1 MNIPDLTD
9 GFIAWQSTL
18 PCRTNQKTPFVDE
31 RVFQNHGICG
41 QAFPFLPSPPPSRT
55 FVRSLQFSRVPKS
68 EKCFKP
74 AESPTE
80 TLATQASRSITLD
93 LQLHKFHDGFHSEF
107 KENIFYRN
115 KKGLGLPAKLL

>member
-18 PCRTNQKTPFVDE
+18 PCRANQKTPFVDE
-31 RVFQNHGICG
+31 RVFQNRGVCG
-41 QAFPFLPSPPPSRT
+41 QEFSFLSSPPPSRT
-55 FVRSLQFSRVPKS
+55 FLSSLRFSRVPKS

-80 TLATQASRSITLD
+80 TLATQASSLQEQASINLKAD
-93 LQLHKFHDGFHSEF
+93 
-107 KENIFYRN
+107 NV
-115 KKGLGLPAKLL
+115 P